1 MVVVSGPQSAIS
13 KLVAML
19 SPRLRTIMNVFSGS
33 SSLIHYELSEEQYA
47 DAQAR
52 DAFTVEFLQRLED
65 LMRPFQVR
73 GTSTRLR

>member
-1 MVVVSGPQSAIS
+1 
-13 KLVAML
+13 
-19 SPRLRTIMNVFSGS
+19 MNVFSGS

-52 DAFTVEFLQRLED
+52 DAFTVGFLQRLED